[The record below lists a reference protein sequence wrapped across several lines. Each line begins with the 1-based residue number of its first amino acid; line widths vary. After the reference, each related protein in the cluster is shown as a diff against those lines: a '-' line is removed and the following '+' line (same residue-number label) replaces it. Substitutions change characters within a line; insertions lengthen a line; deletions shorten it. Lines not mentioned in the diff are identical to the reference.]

1 MQSAIL
7 FLAVKVARVGPE
19 YWVQP
24 SPDSA
29 VYLKWLIALIL
40 ISRRGIEWLI
50 ALIFPFTGI
59 LAVYLKFNAISHGYS
74 HSGNHYIRLRL
85 SVLNLIWIGQPS
97 HSGNHHIRAT
107 ITLG

>member
-7 FLAVKVARVGPE
+7 FLAMKVAKVGPKTV
-19 YWVQP
+19 VQP

-59 LAVYLKFNAISHGYS
+59 LEDPNKKFVSFSLCPGAYS
-74 HSGNHYIRLRL
+74 LWWL
-85 SVLNLIWIGQPS
+85 SRFL
-97 HSGNHHIRAT
+97 A
-107 ITLG
+107 

>member
-1 MQSAIL
+1 MADCINFSLSRRVFENLMQSAIL
-7 FLAVKVARVGPE
+7 FLALKVAKVGPKTV
-19 YWVQP
+19 VQP

-59 LAVYLKFNAISHGYS
+59 LAVYLKI
-74 HSGNHYIRLRL
+74 
-85 SVLNLIWIGQPS
+85 
-97 HSGNHHIRAT
+97 
-107 ITLG
+107 